1 MKDRKIEL
9 MFQDNETR
17 NMITIYNT
25 QAWSGSEPKEVAF
38 FLSYFKGH
46 TQSVRLLSWVQLF
59 ATPWTAAHQ
68 ASNLNQV
75 YKFNSVVS

>member
-46 TQSVRLLSWVQLF
+46 TQSVRLLS
-59 ATPWTAAHQ
+59 
-68 ASNLNQV
+68 
-75 YKFNSVVS
+75 